1 MKDDPT
7 LTALVKEV
15 QGDKEGIY
23 HKSSLV
29 NGKASWTSATNAIWY
44 YGGDLKVWAI
54 GSLDKIG
61 TNTFGIHSFF
71 DITFQCPFDLPGEGW
86 KYSNDGGFRHA
97 YTNEISVVCKGKVF

>member
-1 MKDDPT
+1 MKDNPT

-29 NGKASWTSATNAIWY
+29 NGKASWTSSTNAIWY
-44 YGGDLKVWAI
+44 HGEHKAWAI
-54 GSLDKIG
+54 GSLYK
-61 TNTFGIHSFF
+61 TNIGIHSFF
-71 DITFQCPFDLPGEGW
+71 DITFQCPFDLPGDGW
-86 KYSNDGGFRHA
+86 KYDNNGWRHA